1 MVTHS
6 GAKTRTDNVRSL
18 NVPKPVTVVAE
29 HGMPAKLITRNTE
42 MAVMQIQDVW
52 IVQDEW
58 WRKEIDRQYFAL
70 LMMDGEMRTIFH
82 DRVEDS
88 WYEQAY

>member
-1 MVTHS
+1 MVANS
-6 GAKTRTDNVRSL
+6 RAETRADSL
-18 NVPKPVTVVAE
+18 RALNNPKPLTVISEYGQPKMLVTPKSQE
-29 HGMPAKLITRNTE
+29 
-42 MAVMQIQDVW
+42 AVMQIQDVW

-70 LMMDGEMRTIFH
+70 LTMDGELRTIFH
-82 DRVEDS
+82 DRVEDA